1 VRRKGRCID
10 ELYSTKDTGIRVVMN
25 LELFEDIVAGIH
37 KYLGHYGKKLT
48 LDAVAD
54 RYIIELKNSGH
65 VNSTSM
71 RQQLS
76 AYLSATIHS
85 QP

>member
-54 RYIIELKNSGH
+54 R
-65 VNSTSM
+65 
-71 RQQLS
+71 
-76 AYLSATIHS
+76 
-85 QP
+85 